1 MSRAILHLFLGL
13 LSQFSLRA
21 QYRLADLLA
30 LGLRAV
36 PNQVARQARANIA
49 LCFADRDADER
60 RRLYRQV
67 LRHTCYAMTELGALW
82 CWPVERVRERIRE
95 VDVSP
100 AYREGGKAKILLLPH
115 LGSWETLGIWLGGH
129 CEAIMLY
136 KRRKRKHRAM
146 DEFVIG
152 RRARYGGELVPTTR
166 QGLRRLMQGLRK
178 GRTLVILPDQKPG
191 GGKARIESTFF
202 GHSAPTTTLVHNL
215 CSRIE
220 CDVFLASVCRS
231 EPPGEFE
238 LRIQDLEFAELAG
251 DETRS
256 AQYMND
262 RIEALVHTRPEQY
275 QWGYRR
281 FSNRVYSGAGQG

>member
-1 MSRAILHLFLGL
+1 MSAAILYRFLRV
-13 LSQFSLRA
+13 LSLFSLRA
-21 QYRLADLLA
+21 QYRLAALLA
-30 LGLRAV
+30 IVLRIV
-36 PNQVARQARANIA
+36 PNQIARQARANIR
-49 LCFADRDADER
+49 LCFGDRGLGEQ
-60 RRLYRQV
+60 RRLYRQT
-67 LRHTCYAMTELGALW
+67 LRHTCNAMIELGALW

-100 AYREGGKAKILLLPH
+100 VYRRGDKARILLLPH

-146 DEFVIG
+146 DEFVIA

-178 GRTLVILPDQKPG
+178 GATLVILPDQKPG

-215 CSRIE
+215 CSRID

-231 EPPGEFE
+231 DPAGEFE
-238 LRIQDLEFAELAG
+238 LRVEELEHARLAG
-251 DETRS
+251 DESDS

-262 RIEALVHTRPEQY
+262 CIEKLVRTRPEQY

-281 FSNRVYSGAGQG
+281 FSNRVYAGARQG